1 MPGVEVMTGFGLPE
15 EQVRAGVQAF
25 RALADAGD
33 GEVTDTVQRITGT
46 SPVPFRRY
54 AEGAASRGAWAG

>member
-1 MPGVEVMTGFGLPE
+1 MTRFGLPE

-25 RALADAGD
+25 QALADAGD

-54 AEGAASRGAWAG
+54 AESAASRGAWAG